1 MKLEEITL
9 HNFGVYHGTMRITM
23 PQDPEKNICLIDG
36 NNGFG
41 KTTIM
46 NSVEYCL
53 YGIKEKFTE
62 RFEFINH
69 YALKSGKPTMS
80 VELKFIHNGK
90 KYQLKRSVKPLSS
103 EVKTHNDIEETLS
116 LLENDVEVKN
126 VENRINEILPRDAS
140 QFFIFD
146 GEKIKQY
153 ATLENP
159 KMTREAIELVLGIP
173 TVRHAIDDLQELS
186 QKITLKRQQEMKKSK
201 SLEKMAED
209 EQRILRVLQEKEN
222 KLNMAEKKRTELL
235 AQKADVET
243 NLSNYDLAR
252 ESINNR
258 NILLEK
264 KKNIES
270 RLEELRSNE
279 KKTIKKIPYL
289 ILRKTIFNVNKTI
302 QEENK
307 KTTASRLD
315 KARLHGLIEELTQ
328 LIKKER
334 CFCGNRLG
342 LLEQN
347 HLQKTIDDFKK
358 LLEESQSPID
368 ETMFS
373 KVHQFDQINGM
384 ISGIDIDIIDLEK
397 QKEKTLFELSE
408 IDSEIA
414 SLSKKIGN
422 IPVDEIT
429 KQKVDYEKL
438 VKAITMLEE
447 NIKWYQNE
455 LEGYRTEKNTIE
467 GQIHRLKTIDAPNV
481 SHFSK
486 QLDLIGKSL
495 SALNFYL
502 DELVRIKKQ
511 QIQREG
517 TIVFRRLTNKK
528 ELYDSVCIKD
538 DYTLHIVD
546 HDGDEI
552 DNEGIS
558 AGEKQIL
565 ALSFIAGLNR
575 STEKKA
581 PVLMDTPFGRLDH
594 EHKTNVME
602 FLHDI
607 SDQVM
612 IFTTDEDV
620 NEENIDLIKNFIG
633 HRYKIEFIPDMKSS
647 KIVRVT

>member
-1 MKLEEITL
+1 MKFEEIIL
-9 HNFGVYHGTMRITM
+9 HNFGVYHGTVRITL

-46 NSVEYCL
+46 NGVEYCL

-69 YALKSGKPTMS
+69 YALKSDKPSMS
-80 VELKFIHNGK
+80 VELKFFHNGK
-90 KYQLKRSVKPLSS
+90 KYQLKRSVKSLTN
-103 EVKTHNDIEETLS
+103 EVRTHNDIEETLS
-116 LLENDVEVKN
+116 LLENDKEVKN
-126 VENRINEILPRDAS
+126 VDNRINEILPCDAS

-159 KMTREAIELVLGIP
+159 KTTREAIELVLGIP
-173 TVRHAIDDLQELS
+173 TIRHAIDDLQELS

-209 EQRILRVLQEKEN
+209 EQRILKILQEKEN
-222 KLNMAEKKRTELL
+222 KLKTAEKKRTELL
-235 AQKADVET
+235 AQKTDVET

-252 ESINNR
+252 ECINSR

-270 RLEELRSNE
+270 RLDELRSNE
-279 KKTIKKIPYL
+279 KKEIKKIPLL
-289 ILRKTIFNVNKTI
+289 ILEKTIFNINKEI
-302 QEENK
+302 QDKNK
-307 KTTASRLD
+307 KNTTSRFD
-315 KARLHGLIEELTQ
+315 KARLTGVIEELTQ
-328 LIKKER
+328 LTKQER
-334 CFCGNRLG
+334 CFCGNKIG
-342 LLEQN
+342 LLEKN
-347 HLQKTIDDFKK
+347 HLENIIDSYKNILQKNQPDGDNE
-358 LLEESQSPID
+358 L
-368 ETMFS
+368 FS
-373 KVHQFDQINGM
+373 KIQQFDQINGL
-384 ISGIDIDIIDLEK
+384 ISGIEIDFTALEK
-397 QKEKTLFELSE
+397 QKEKLLFELSE
-408 IDSEIA
+408 IDSELT

-422 IPVDEIT
+422 VPVDEIT

-455 LEGYRTEKNTIE
+455 LEGYQSEKNTIE
-467 GQIHRLKTIDAPNV
+467 AQINRLKTIDAPNV
-481 SHFSK
+481 SHFNK
-486 QLDLIGKSL
+486 QLDLIQKSL

-528 ELYDSVCIKD
+528 ELYDRVSIKD
-538 DYTLHIVD
+538 DYTLHIID
-546 HDGDEI
+546 HDGIEI

-633 HRYKIEFIPDMKSS
+633 NRYKIEFIPDLKSS
-647 KIVRVT
+647 KIVRVI